1 MRLKSL
7 SAGLLL
13 CTMALVSACSG
24 GPKAPAPEAA
34 KTPAATPAPAAKKK
48 VIGVSLPEQDN
59 PFYVALKNWLDK
71 EGKAAGF
78 EMKFAIAN
86 RDAAK
91 QLADMEDFIQTKVD
105 AIVLGPVDVVG
116 SKAPVDAAGKANIP
130 VVTVARYVTGSDVP
144 LSRIATDDVAV
155 GRMAGEFIASK
166 LGEKGGNVVLLR
178 GPAGASYANLQEQG
192 VLEVLGKNSKIKVV
206 AKQAHPDTRADSLKM
221 MEDILQ
227 AQPQIDAVYGSNDE
241 VALGALA
248 ALTAAKRKNVIVTGG
263 NGIPAAIDSIKASGM
278 TFTAAKEPGKQAV
291 LAIQALV
298 DKFAGKDVKKDQFT
312 AAVGVSKE
320 NVDQVDLKYTK

>member
-1 MRLKSL
+1 MRWKTL

-13 CTMALVSACSG
+13 CTMALVTACGSK
-24 GPKAPAPEAA
+24 PATPAPDAG
-34 KTPAATPAPAAKKK
+34 KTQPAAPAPAAKKK

-59 PFYVALKNWLDK
+59 PFYVAMKNWLEK

-78 EMKFAIAN
+78 EMKIAIAN

-91 QLADMEDFIQTKVD
+91 QLADMEDFIQSKVD
-105 AIVLGPVDVVG
+105 GIVLGPVDVVG
-116 SKAPVDAAGKANIP
+116 SKATVEAAGKANIP
-130 VVTVARYVTGSDVP
+130 VVTVARYVQDSTVP
-144 LSRIATDDVAV
+144 ISRVATDDVAV
-155 GRMAGEFIASK
+155 GRLAGEFISKK
-166 LGEKGGNVVLLR
+166 LGDKGGNVVLLR
-178 GPAGASYANLQEQG
+178 GPAGASYANLQEKG
-192 VLEVLGKNSKIKVV
+192 VLEILEKNPKIKIV

-248 ALTAAKRKNVIVTGG
+248 ALKAANRKNVVVTGG
-263 NGIPAAIDSIKASGM
+263 NGVPAAIDSIKAGDM

-291 LAIQALV
+291 LAVQALV
-298 DKFAGKDVKKDQFT
+298 DKFAGKEVKKDQFT